1 MNSYIKV
8 RTFIAL
14 AIIAIFAFAIYPLTP
29 KDFYETLKK
38 HSVKGKEKEIE
49 NIILE
54 AKNLQQKKPE
64 LFPASAILD
73 VADSN
78 KCELKNLTSF

>member
-38 HSVKGKEKEIE
+38 HAYFLRFY
-49 NIILE
+49 ILKMCFK
-54 AKNLQQKKPE
+54 ARKISKK
-64 LFPASAILD
+64 
-73 VADSN
+73 
-78 KCELKNLTSF
+78 T